1 MKHLEHE
8 FQCKVVKYLA
18 ENGIPCFSV
27 PNHLLHNGLAESKR
41 EIAAGLRKGAPD
53 IIAGNSGRSYW
64 LELKTEVGRQ
74 SIEQKAFQ
82 QLAPWFGAQ
91 YVVVRKLED
100 LKCVINAKSQYPA
113 EPVES
118 RPK

>member
-1 MKHLEHE
+1 MKHIEHE
-8 FQCKVVKYLA
+8 FQCKVVKYLT

-27 PNHLLHNGLAESKR
+27 PNHLLHNGLAETKR

-53 IIAGNSGRSYW
+53 LIAGNNGRCYW

-82 QLAPWFGAQ
+82 QLAPYFGAQ
-91 YVVVRKLED
+91 YVVVRKMED
-100 LKCVINAKSQYPA
+100 LKCVIDQCRADIVNKNRNS
-113 EPVES
+113 
-118 RPK
+118 